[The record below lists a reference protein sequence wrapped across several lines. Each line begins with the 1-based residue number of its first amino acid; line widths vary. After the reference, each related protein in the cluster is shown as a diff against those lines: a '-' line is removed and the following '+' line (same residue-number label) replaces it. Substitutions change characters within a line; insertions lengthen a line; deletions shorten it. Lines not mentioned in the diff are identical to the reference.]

1 MIKHHYAFE
10 AICKMKKFDLDQTRE
25 AISVQFRERWLISR
39 RFQNDFGW

>member
-25 AISVQFRERWLISR
+25 AISRVSLAMP
-39 RFQNDFGW
+39 QN